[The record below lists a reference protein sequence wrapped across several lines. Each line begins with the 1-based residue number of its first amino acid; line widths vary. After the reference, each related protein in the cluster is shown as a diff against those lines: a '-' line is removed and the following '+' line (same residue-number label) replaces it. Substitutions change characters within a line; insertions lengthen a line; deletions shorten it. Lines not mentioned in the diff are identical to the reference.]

1 MTLFHELL
9 DRARRLVTT
18 LFMTVLG
25 CGLATASPAASAWDM
40 DGMAARAGRALAHQ
54 VIPQQRGSGPGS
66 IAGAPVA
73 LPDPRT
79 GFAGCPGLFPG
90 QVPLD
95 TRIVSPEWKPVAL
108 CSSSFAVLYSGLT
121 KTPLVV
127 VERLSSEQLARAK
140 DEQRTEVFF
149 ADPRLPAH
157 MRAELSDFAGSGLD
171 RGHMAPA
178 GDQPDPA
185 SMAQSFA
192 LSNIIPQDPE
202 NNRRIWSKIE
212 SDTRKFARRAQG
224 DVFVFT
230 GPVFAGERRT
240 VGRGRV
246 WVPSSMFKLVYD
258 AASGRAW
265 AYILPNA
272 PGVRIQPPM
281 DYKTFVKA
289 TGWSLL
295 GSNGAY

>member
-1 MTLFHELL
+1 
-9 DRARRLVTT
+9 
-18 LFMTVLG
+18 
-25 CGLATASPAASAWDM
+25 
-40 DGMAARAGRALAHQ
+40 MAARAGRALAHQ
-54 VIPQQRGSGPGS
+54 AIPQPRGGVFASP
-66 IAGAPVA
+66 ADTPVA
-73 LPDPRT
+73 LPDSRN

-95 TRIVSPEWKPVAL
+95 IRIVAPEWKPVAL

-127 VERLSSEQLARAK
+127 VERLSSEHLERAK
-140 DEQRTEVFF
+140 NEQRTEVFF

-157 MRAELSDFAGSGLD
+157 MRAELSDYAGSGLD

-178 GDQPDPA
+178 GDQPDPV

-212 SDTRKFARRAQG
+212 SDTRKFARRAQS
-224 DVFVFT
+224 DVFVFS

-258 AASGRAW
+258 SGSGRAW

-272 PGVRIQPPM
+272 PGVRIERPM
-281 DYKTFVKA
+281 GYASFVSA

-295 GSNGAY
+295 KGVSQ